1 VLPQEGRPIYIEA
14 LGLLDVPKLYSITNE
29 DRLLKRFVLEYE
41 RFISERLPAASA
53 QVGYPVETSC
63 TILDLNNVSLMNFYR
78 VKDYVSKMSEIGQNY
93 YPECMGKFYIINAP
107 YLFSGVWAVI
117 KPWLDV
123 VTVAKIQIS
132 STGHQVELL
141 KQIPVE
147 NLPKGDKKTGY
158 GGTCTCEGGCSLSD
172 AGPWQED
179 HQPTASTSAEPPA
192 PAHDT
197 TTQVQ
202 GGDNGKDHILE

>member
-1 VLPQEGRPIYIEA
+1 MLIFLFPQEGRPIYIEV

-41 RFISERLPAASA
+41 RFLSERLPAASA
-53 QVGYPVETSC
+53 LVGHPVETSC

-117 KPWLDV
+117 KPWLDA

-132 STGHQVELL
+132 SSGHQAELL

-147 NLPKGDKKTGY
+147 NLPMGDRKTGY
-158 GGTCTCEGGCSLSD
+158 GGTCECEGGCSLSD
-172 AGPWQED
+172 AGPWHE
-179 HQPTASTSAEPPA
+179 HPESTATTSAA
-192 PAHDT
+192 AAAT
-197 TTQVQ
+197 T
-202 GGDNGKDHILE
+202 

>member
-1 VLPQEGRPIYIEA
+1 MTLFLQEGRPIYIEV
-14 LGLLDVPKLYSITNE
+14 LGLLEVQKLYSITTE

-41 RFISERLPAASA
+41 RFLSERLPAASA
-53 QVGYPVETSC
+53 LVGYPVETSC

-78 VKDYVSKMSEIGQNY
+78 VKDYVFKMSEIGQNY

-107 YLFSGVWAVI
+107 YLFSGVWSAI
-117 KPWLDV
+117 KPWLDS

-141 KQIPVE
+141 KQIPEE

-172 AGPWQED
+172 AGPWKDLHE
-179 HQPTASTSAEPPA
+179 HPEPTATTSAA
-192 PAHDT
+192 AADT
-197 TTQVQ
+197 S
-202 GGDNGKDHILE
+202 